1 MMVVSEAFAK
11 GDRRMDS
18 YPLAALIAAP
28 IIAAFTIFVLLPR
41 IKKHEEQQEEGK
53 KTKKRKMDE

>member
-1 MMVVSEAFAK
+1 
-11 GDRRMDS
+11 MDS